1 MSSGGGR
8 AFSAQCTPSPRA
20 HLALPTPSP
29 GFTYHTCVVHRLC
42 IPLLFPE
49 GEDSVL
55 LTCNHGERS
64 WHSASSPS
72 SIRTCNRQS
81 RTARGQ
87 EPTCP
92 PIHRGPWPA
101 CDAQQEPAPGPP
113 TPGTCSL
120 VLEQL
125 TTCLPRGPPCI
136 SPPSRWLPFSTL
148 LACSRTQRACFFLPP
163 ARLGAPLPHLGA
175 PSAWPYHSSS
185 AHCPFPSFRPGQ
197 PPHPKP
203 YTHSLLLL
211 QAQLPP
217 TAMSPSPTEGRT
229 SGQASAGEPTRPP
242 AAWGGLSGE
251 DDVTFSGVLAA
262 GLCTRQAGRPSPD

>member
-1 MSSGGGR
+1 MSIVC
-8 AFSAQCTPSPRA
+8 AFPFSSPRA
-20 HLALPTPSP
+20 RTPSCSPATTGNAAGTRRQAPRASAPVTGKAARP
-29 GFTYHTCVVHRLC
+29 GGRSPPV
-42 IPLLFPE
+42 PL
-49 GEDSVL
+49 
-55 LTCNHGERS
+55 
-64 WHSASSPS
+64 
-72 SIRTCNRQS
+72 
-81 RTARGQ
+81 
-87 EPTCP
+87 
-92 PIHRGPWPA
+92 IHRGPWPA
-101 CDAQQEPAPGPP
+101 CDAQQELALGPP

-136 SPPSRWLPFSTL
+136 SPPSRWLPFSAL

-217 TAMSPSPTEGRT
+217 TMMSPSPTEGRT